1 MVEARRALLDVL
13 DVLAP
18 HRQSLVLV
26 GAQAVYLR
34 TDEVDLPF
42 SASYTTDAD
51 LVMDPATLGDSPS
64 LEEAMQQ
71 AGFTLILPDRPGI
84 WGRIVMIAG
93 RQETIPV
100 DLIVP
105 EAVAGPGR
113 RGARL
118 QGHSKRVAGR
128 ALGLEAALFDRSPMP
143 ISSLAASDDRT
154 VEVDVAGPTALLIA
168 KLHKI
173 GERAAA
179 AEKRPDRLL
188 AKDGAD
194 VYRLMLHL
202 DPETA
207 VSQLLLLEDEPIA
220 SAVTYAAIS
229 YLGSLFG
236 APKSTGVRLAVVGLD
251 GAVPRG
257 RVEGVCVA
265 FAQQTLAEL
274 E

>member
-1 MVEARRALLDVL
+1 
-13 DVLAP
+13 
-18 HRQSLVLV
+18 
-26 GAQAVYLR
+26 
-34 TDEVDLPF
+34 
-42 SASYTTDAD
+42 
-51 LVMDPATLGDSPS
+51 MDPATLGDSPS
-64 LEEAMQQ
+64 LSEAMEQ

-84 WGRIVMIAG
+84 WGRNVMIGG

-118 QGHSKRVAGR
+118 QGQSKRVAGR
-128 ALGLEAALFDRSPMP
+128 AVGLEAALFDRSPMP
-143 ISSLAASDDRT
+143 VSSFDPRDDRT
-154 VEVDVAGPTALLIA
+154 IVVGVAGPTALLVA

-173 GERAAA
+173 GERAAS

-188 AKDGAD
+188 VKDGAD

-202 DPETA
+202 DPKTA
-207 VSQLLLLEDEPIA
+207 ASQLSLLADEPIA
-220 SAVTYAAIS
+220 GAVTQAAIG

-236 APKSTGVRLAVVGLD
+236 APMSTGVRLAVAGLD
-251 GAVPRG
+251 GAVPRD
-257 RVEGVCVA
+257 RVEGVCVT
-265 FAQQTLAEL
+265 FTRQVLTVL